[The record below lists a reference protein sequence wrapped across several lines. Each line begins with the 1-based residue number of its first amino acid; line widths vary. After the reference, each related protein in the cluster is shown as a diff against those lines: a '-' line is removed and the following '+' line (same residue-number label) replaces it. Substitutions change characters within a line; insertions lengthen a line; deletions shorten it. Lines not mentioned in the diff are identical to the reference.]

1 MAKNNFELLQLCT
14 EFYTHALI
22 NSKGVKIK
30 KKIVM
35 QHSSTQ
41 TWVLVLQT
49 WQQVKLT
56 NVSLVGACLF
66 RPPQTTKHGQI
77 VELHGHAHIFFKN

>member
-1 MAKNNFELLQLCT
+1 
-14 EFYTHALI
+14 
-22 NSKGVKIK
+22 
-30 KKIVM
+30 M

-77 VELHGHAHIFFKN
+77 VELPGHAHIFLRIRAFLKMLETMEFREFIFLGSKI